1 MRNSIIASPIA
12 VLARAPLTKVKS
24 NTSCLPYDDFRQNA
38 WVRTMQFKRH
48 NPAFRYGVYQPEE
61 VSFLRGAVL
70 RNCNADLTGAQLESI
85 ARDVLSAYMQAIIRY
100 EELANIVRMRSSTLV
115 AAAGKH
121 VAVSKGVS
129 SAGYEAGGFGESEA
143 DNPSSTGKAHA
154 AGGSTNPSTRLSS
167 PHSWS
172 GFEENMVGVF

>member
-1 MRNSIIASPIA
+1 
-12 VLARAPLTKVKS
+12 
-24 NTSCLPYDDFRQNA
+24 
-38 WVRTMQFKRH
+38 MQFKRH

-70 RNCNADLTGAQLESI
+70 RNCNADLAGTQLESI
-85 ARDVLSAYMQAIIRY
+85 ARDVLSAYMEGIIRY

-121 VAVSKGVS
+121 VALPTGA
-129 SAGYEAGGFGESEA
+129 SAAASEAAGLGEGEA
-143 DNPSSTGKAHA
+143 DNSSSTDQAHA
-154 AGGSTNPSTRLSS
+154 AGGSTNPSRRLSS

-172 GFEENMVGVF
+172 GFEENMVGVV